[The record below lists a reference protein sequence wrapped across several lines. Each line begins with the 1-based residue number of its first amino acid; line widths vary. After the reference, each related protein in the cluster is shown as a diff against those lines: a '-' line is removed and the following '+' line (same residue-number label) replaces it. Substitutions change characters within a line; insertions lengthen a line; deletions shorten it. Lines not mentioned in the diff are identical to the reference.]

1 MSDNNQNEIKE
12 TWKDKA
18 IVIVGALFVLFV
30 FRLLGRTFGFSII
43 FGLFGGYYVYKYI
56 LKTKNAAISIFVG
69 LASALFITL
78 FMFNILSMLFK

>member
-12 TWKDKA
+12 TWKEKS
-18 IVIVGALFVLFV
+18 VGIVGALIVFAV

-56 LKTKNAAISIFVG
+56 LETKNAAISVFIG
-69 LASALFITL
+69 LASAFFITL
-78 FMFNILSMLFK
+78 IMFNIISMLFR